1 MNEAMLA
8 AHLRAVVMTQ
18 RIYPRGSPVVEEGI
32 TRFLSEIAAPLAE
45 GKPVTVSRVEDKIFV
60 NQVEA
65 AQAAGLI
72 PIFEEHKIQSLRFR
86 PGSTPEEMRELVAL
100 LGQKQPKDTSFSNWL
115 RAQNV
120 VHIQV
125 NELLVVE
132 MTSQE
137 EIVRK
142 GEVHFREMKS
152 YAEVE
157 RTLEESFDVIDQ
169 ISEDSRRKELRQG
182 LAQRLTFLESS
193 ILKEMFEKPPPDKP
207 GAEGLLDSVLQ
218 ALPAEKVTEMFSEIV
233 RWQEQLGRVASRDA
247 TFDKETAR
255 LKSFA
260 AKLTTAPAA
269 KTLAPAVFEDLAKRG
284 LIAGVPMGL
293 RERRVE
299 ESVDEA
305 KGALAQME
313 SFIGEGNPGRLADL
327 MGRLLGE
334 GNVDWVLKLLDG
346 FVRVLSEG
354 SPLTRHRA
362 AAEAG
367 KLFPLFWENGR
378 AEAEGRL
385 IEALLAAAEAERSPV
400 SYKEI
405 IAALTSAL
413 VHDYRERDFEKA
425 FRMSGLLRRHFW
437 ERNALVEGRSKEASD
452 ALRKAAADLL
462 EIIQQDMLGEDEKA
476 RHAAAQLLLDLGNS
490 AVPYYVEVIKTC
502 PDLRLRRLC
511 AEKLKNHRE
520 AAVAHLASEFYIGSP
535 TPVLLNL
542 LSVLDDFPDPEI
554 VDKSAAFAGFPDV
567 AFRRE
572 IIKWLTRVPGEKAD
586 TALLRYLDDPEDAL
600 RVEAIRGVGDRKV
613 RGGALHLAP
622 LVKIRSTA
630 VQEEVCLSLG
640 KLGDDRAVPAL
651 GSLLK
656 KESRLF
662 GHEVEESVR
671 IRAAWALTQIP
682 SVTARQV
689 LASFKED
696 GNPMVREMALK
707 FST

>member
-1 MNEAMLA
+1 M
-8 AHLRAVVMTQ
+8 
-18 RIYPRGSPVVEEGI
+18 
-32 TRFLSEIAAPLAE
+32 
-45 GKPVTVSRVEDKIFV
+45 K
-60 NQVEA
+60 
-65 AQAAGLI
+65 
-72 PIFEEHKIQSLRFR
+72 R
-86 PGSTPEEMRELVAL
+86 PG
-100 LGQKQPKDTSFSNWL
+100 
-115 RAQNV
+115 
-120 VHIQV
+120 
-125 NELLVVE
+125 
-132 MTSQE
+132 
-137 EIVRK
+137 
-142 GEVHFREMKS
+142 
-152 YAEVE
+152 
-157 RTLEESFDVIDQ
+157 
-169 ISEDSRRKELRQG
+169 
-182 LAQRLTFLESS
+182 
-193 ILKEMFEKPPPDKP
+193 
-207 GAEGLLDSVLQ
+207 
-218 ALPAEKVTEMFSEIV
+218 
-233 RWQEQLGRVASRDA
+233 
-247 TFDKETAR
+247 
-255 LKSFA
+255 
-260 AKLTTAPAA
+260 
-269 KTLAPAVFEDLAKRG
+269 
-284 LIAGVPMGL
+284 
-293 RERRVE
+293 
-299 ESVDEA
+299 
-305 KGALAQME
+305 
-313 SFIGEGNPGRLADL
+313 
-327 MGRLLGE
+327 
-334 GNVDWVLKLLDG
+334 
-346 FVRVLSEG
+346 
-354 SPLTRHRA
+354 TRPR
-362 AAEAG
+362 
-367 KLFPLFWENGR
+367 
-378 AEAEGRL
+378 
-385 IEALLAAAEAERSPV
+385 
-400 SYKEI
+400 
-405 IAALTSAL
+405 
-413 VHDYRERDFEKA
+413 
-425 FRMSGLLRRHFW
+425 
-437 ERNALVEGRSKEASD
+437 
-452 ALRKAAADLL
+452 
-462 EIIQQDMLGEDEKA
+462 
-476 RHAAAQLLLDLGNS
+476 LLDLGNS

-640 KLGDDRAVPAL
+640 KLGADRAEPAL